1 MYSILLQ
8 VLGQQQWAAAQQQV
22 LEKYHRRCAISSAPA
37 SELPQPLRVVPQWQ
51 FDYIKQQVLLARLM
65 PVCEPLH
72 QLTQRLAGVAHQLA
86 SLSPS
91 LQLPAQATKRVAAA
105 VPTPGGNNGDSSSSG
120 SSAGASSGLQG
131 VESAELHVQHAD
143 AAAAAAAGLTAEQQD
158 ALKWLA
164 VFLRWP
170 EVDCVRYVAYAGWR
184 RQQLLE
190 QGGWQLVTPDAAR
203 LAAILS

>member
-1 MYSILLQ
+1 MCFILPQ

-65 PVCEPLH
+65 PVCEPLY
-72 QLTQRLAGVAHQLA
+72 QLTQRLAGVADQLA

-91 LQLPAQATKRVAAA
+91 LQLPAQAVEGVAAA
-105 VPTPGGNNGDSSSSG
+105 APTPGSNGNSSSG

-131 VESAELHVQHAD
+131 FEAAELHVQHAD
-143 AAAAAAAGLTAEQQD
+143 AAAAAVAGLTAQQQD

-190 QGGWQLVTPDAAR
+190 QGGWQLVKPDAAQ